1 MPGHITY
8 SKSEA
13 IVADLRQKFQVNQA
27 DKDGAKKFLTE
38 NAAKA
43 QALILALQNA
53 WKTQIAVK
61 SVSSIGFQSCVKLAF
76 TQNEAAKVALLE
88 PDSLKIIFYLSALSE
103 TDKTNLPEAFKAA
116 IFIEGNSFTG
126 LGVKLKLDG
135 SEVTFK
141 NNAQGKTA
149 NSLLSYITLNVPTL
163 LHEVQVNGYN
173 SKDVLDP
180 ETSKAGKQFYSD
192 LDTAAEGV
200 VAITHNSTPSEEFL
214 TEKYDPKKWTEY
226 VERFRELGKMY
237 GNYSINDGWSGSCKW
252 NLAQALKED
261 TAIIYSTNF
270 AHFTLDPK
278 HLASVLSDSTDYG
291 PNKVAFY
298 ELLQKISQDV
308 NSKDGEYFFNRLK
321 LLEFETDKEI
331 NILKIADDKKT
342 AYEAY
347 FTKYSKNNRVQ
358 PATIAVEA
366 QRAINYLLYFFHDQA
381 VTVTSKDVGIEVDL
395 NGAQVSAADL
405 LKLGLTAE
413 SLSITGEVSK
423 FTIPANKIDAFNQAA
438 KTRVEELDAQNEK
451 LTNTINVALGLK
463 EEGPKTNI
471 TSRFDLVGK
480 ASLRRGQVE
489 QSHYDFNHFISFS
502 NLEDAKIFRDFL
514 TYNKITSEKGLPKSI
529 QINFNYG
536 SVLGTIYLDARDSY
550 LNHHHQPMDFDL
562 DQVERYSANFILSQE
577 QFEAYQKV
585 SQNFADFYKTAKS
598 RTTTPTTTTTTTT
611 TTATPAASRA
621 PAVNPR
627 AYEIAL
633 APGETRAQ
641 AEFRNALA
649 CIAQAN
655 PYQRAILRDRLATA
669 SCPPDILRDLQM
681 GLVQLDTTDFLN
693 FLLDEVMPDVNK
705 VDVVSTVTS
714 LDGDTEHSAKSE
726 KQTKLELNFPGTGN
740 GNASITT
747 MLQNYQA
754 GEFLDGANKYKHN
767 GSLVDAIKKLT
778 PKVTNSDAELVVS
791 IKRFDYRYDGTT
803 KQIVR
808 KKIETPITL
817 DQVALPCGDEQK
829 QYLPTAFIVHLGST
843 MRGGHYVA
851 YVKEQKDDGSQVW
864 VEYNDSAR
872 TELTAD
878 LPEEA
883 QDAYVVKYS
892 PVNERGVCKLPK
904 SQSHGTSNGGNR
916 CWANAAFAFAM
927 SMVSLDKREVAV
939 GNAAAAAPAHY
950 YMPPQDQPRAVPT
963 ALSSGSGSDN
973 DFVDAFLALEEESSN
988 SKSPGDHLAFLKR
1001 VATLF
1006 ARKEKDELSNLGEQI
1021 AEMGFRSPDVLL
1033 GEAVGSYFTAIATD
1047 NNTESL
1053 TDLHGFFSDPA
1064 NSKLVSG
1071 IIGEIVKNEDEFK
1084 KDPEQF
1090 VAEKITSETP
1100 LTRPASQRRGAKT
1113 IIELCCDAAEKG
1125 DVATFERYLER
1136 IKTNPKFEITL
1147 RELILPVANDLP
1159 EEKRDEKQRIVALIN
1174 SLLPEKQQRGNQST
1188 PPEEIPDSDDEEGE
1202 NLQALLAS
1210 MAAEA
1215 EAERKRKE
1223 AEALLQL
1230 QRQKDGAEA
1239 LARAQAAALAAE
1251 AERIKEERVAALA
1264 AEAAKREKEAEE
1276 EAKRDWTILEG
1287 NQYKLKLETPTST
1300 SPLEPT
1306 AILLAKESKF
1316 MSVKTVE
1323 STAFKDSLRGSSMR
1337 LAQGATTDKNE
1348 LIKLLAAVV
1357 ISSIRETL
1365 LVKNYDSQDILIEDR
1380 IQAAMDYAKSNGG
1393 FSSKVKDKKDKGK
1406 TEYADIEETTAPRF
1420 FLEFWKEVSGKIQ
1433 QKNLELGILTGRL
1446 DEDKPN
1452 DDFVVIPVGL
1462 RSTFVFDILSSPEAL
1477 AVLNGTTGI
1486 AVGTASRT
1494 MAELLSKSSASG
1506 AEVDGIKQMISTA
1519 KSAVKTA
1526 NNPDTGASR

>member
-1 MPGHITY
+1 MSKDFPSKITPHIEAFLQKYQADSQDKPRAPRWTKQRRFPSNTSYEKFSKLPTQKQDEYADSAHLTITAEEFAQAQKYIALVMIAQGQHQKDGKSQAEIYASAGISPDLTDFAHDLSILKSADLDSPEGKKSLKDLIDQIAEKVSPQNVKSLYQRLY
-8 SKSEA
+8 SKRPLTFWNSYDQSLSQDLQFKADGSLHSDTNLAENICYSEIELA
-13 IVADLRQKFQVNQA
+13 ALMQVSSRTIFINNGNKNNNGITGAERSYVEEGIVAGLVGARIGEISDGMEAHHLKSKALEKSLAAFVPDAEKLGNLGRIKRVNKAFVAGYRQIWGEFYRTPEKEAEFEKYDA
-27 DKDGAKKFLTE
+27 GKIDAEGLTKRLYLSYKKFIYD
-38 NAAKA
+38 NIA
-43 QALILALQNA
+43 QAEKLGKKAYIRLSGLGDGVWASEDIKPEVKLCIGKAIAQVYSELGSKMAEHVAAFEICEFVRQEDRNAVNRYTDNFTYAEGFKSYILKDHKTLSPSIPVIVSSNKDYVEPASPFTKKDIADQRLIAGNLPDDFDQSKKYLCIAYAYDGGSYPGNEYWEGSLSASTDPAIACATGNVFLQNA
-53 WKTQIAVK
+53 LT
-61 SVSSIGFQSCVKLAF
+61 
-76 TQNEAAKVALLE
+76 NPELLE
-88 PDSLKIIFYLSALSE
+88 RVEVVKEKGEIVRIEDYTKEGQKSAG
-103 TDKTNLPEAFKAA
+103 DAK
-116 IFIEGNSFTG
+116 
-126 LGVKLKLDG
+126 
-135 SEVTFK
+135 
-141 NNAQGKTA
+141 
-149 NSLLSYITLNVPTL
+149 
-163 LHEVQVNGYN
+163 
-173 SKDVLDP
+173 
-180 ETSKAGKQFYSD
+180 
-192 LDTAAEGV
+192 
-200 VAITHNSTPSEEFL
+200 
-214 TEKYDPKKWTEY
+214 
-226 VERFRELGKMY
+226 
-237 GNYSINDGWSGSCKW
+237 
-252 NLAQALKED
+252 
-261 TAIIYSTNF
+261 
-270 AHFTLDPK
+270 
-278 HLASVLSDSTDYG
+278 
-291 PNKVAFY
+291 
-298 ELLQKISQDV
+298 
-308 NSKDGEYFFNRLK
+308 
-321 LLEFETDKEI
+321 
-331 NILKIADDKKT
+331 KIAAT
-342 AYEAY
+342 A
-347 FTKYSKNNRVQ
+347 T
-358 PATIAVEA
+358 TI
-366 QRAINYLLYFFHDQA
+366 
-381 VTVTSKDVGIEVDL
+381 TVT
-395 NGAQVSAADL
+395 A
-405 LKLGLTAE
+405 T
-413 SLSITGEVSK
+413 
-423 FTIPANKIDAFNQAA
+423 P
-438 KTRVEELDAQNEK
+438 
-451 LTNTINVALGLK
+451 
-463 EEGPKTNI
+463 
-471 TSRFDLVGK
+471 
-480 ASLRRGQVE
+480 
-489 QSHYDFNHFISFS
+489 
-502 NLEDAKIFRDFL
+502 
-514 TYNKITSEKGLPKSI
+514 
-529 QINFNYG
+529 
-536 SVLGTIYLDARDSY
+536 
-550 LNHHHQPMDFDL
+550 
-562 DQVERYSANFILSQE
+562 
-577 QFEAYQKV
+577 
-585 SQNFADFYKTAKS
+585 TAK
-598 RTTTPTTTTTTTT
+598 T
-611 TTATPAASRA
+611 TTAATRA

-633 APGETRAQ
+633 APGETRAAQ

-754 GEFLDGANKYKHN
+754 GEFLYGANKYKHN
-767 GSLVDAIKKLT
+767 GRLVDAIKKLT